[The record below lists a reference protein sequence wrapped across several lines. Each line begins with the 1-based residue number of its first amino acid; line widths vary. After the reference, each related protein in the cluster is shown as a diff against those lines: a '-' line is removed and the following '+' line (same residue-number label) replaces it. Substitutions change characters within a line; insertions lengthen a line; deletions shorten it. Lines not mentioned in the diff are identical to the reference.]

1 MLKILVTLIFVA
13 TAALTHADMKQSD
26 ESIHL
31 SVSGILWELRFPIQ
45 GWQIH
50 QERVRQDGR
59 ACYYMFSNTNR
70 QLNASF
76 FIEPAEKCKTSQD
89 CRSLYWSNPG
99 PLIENPQSVEQFEEN
114 GFAIVKF
121 IVPSVRGLPVNQ
133 LNYSGHTVRDGYWVD
148 MHLSK
153 IQSQEG
159 DEALMSGFVKTVSFR
174 QKSATAARTS
184 RSERRYPLGDYGSF
198 RIDIPLSW
206 RDELRQPSNRTSPVI
221 SLSPKSGNLF
231 QIFITPICGAKKEML
246 KDEAIKL
253 LVQKSAERVKPQA
266 VEKTLR
272 LVGLQ
277 GSSSRGYYFFTTDK
291 APKPGEYKYMTQ
303 GVLAVGDLIVTF
315 TILTSNNHEEVA
327 KEALTLLKRA
337 RHLR

>member
-1 MLKILVTLIFVA
+1 MLKLLVTLIFMA
-13 TAALTHADMKQSD
+13 TATLAHADMRQSE

-31 SVSGILWELRFPIQ
+31 SVSGILWELRFPSR
-45 GWQIH
+45 GWQVH

-99 PLIENPQSVEQFEEN
+99 PLIENPQSAEQFEEN

-121 IVPSVRGLPVNQ
+121 IVPSVRGLQVNQ
-133 LNYSGHTVRDGYWVD
+133 LNYSGHMVRDGYWVD

-153 IQSQEG
+153 IQSKKG
-159 DEALMSGFVKTVSFR
+159 DEPLLSGFVKTVSFQ
-174 QKSATAARTS
+174 QKSATAAKAS
-184 RSERRYPLGDYGSF
+184 KNERRYPLGDYGSF
-198 RIDIPLSW
+198 RVDIPLSW
-206 RDELRQPSNRTSPVI
+206 KDELQQPPNRTSPTI
-221 SLSPKSGNLF
+221 SLSPKAGPPF
-231 QIFITPICGAKKEML
+231 QIFITPIWGVKKEL
-246 KDEAIKL
+246 LEDEAIRE
-253 LVQKSAERVKPQA
+253 LVQRSAEKVKPQA

-277 GSSSRGYYFFTTDK
+277 GASSKGYYFFTTDK
-291 APKPGEYKYMTQ
+291 APKSGEYKYMTQ

-315 TILTSNNHEEVA
+315 TILTNNNHEEVA
-327 KEALTLLKRA
+327 KEALTLLREA
-337 RHLR
+337 RHLK

>member
-1 MLKILVTLIFVA
+1 MLKLLVTLILMA
-13 TAALTHADMKQSD
+13 TAALAHADMKQSD

-174 QKSATAARTS
+174 QKSATAKTS